1 MATVVDRR
9 SDRHTDTARNDVR
22 AVSWADVPSTGCNA
36 TSFAVVYHPCTH
48 IPPSITHPTLV
59 VQAGS
64 AVAVL
69 VQYSLRAGRHG

>member
-22 AVSWADVPSTGCNA
+22 AVSWADVPSTGRNA
-36 TSFAVVYHPCTH
+36 TSFAVVYYPCTH
-48 IPPSITHPTLV
+48 IRPSHAHPTLV
-59 VQAGS
+59 IRAGS

-69 VQYSLRAGRHG
+69 VQYSLRAGRNG